1 MDIEIKNVLDK
12 ILEELSDIQDELNEK
27 DYQILRITQELDE
40 IKSRL

>member
-27 DYQILRITQELDE
+27 DYQILRITQELEE